1 MKIRPLIALSLILF
15 LAPTLAPALQT
26 VASANDCQV
35 TACVDVYTQDG
46 KIIIEGRKGS
56 VSAPPVKSPPKKV
69 TPPPIKKKVTPP
81 APKVTKKA
89 APTVKNKAAPT
100 VKKKAAPKK
109 STPTPQLPVAQS
121 ESLNDR
127 LIKALPTAGI
137 AYQPEFEPLVD
148 VPVYMWSD
156 MPTSFMT
163 QVKIVGEIVD
173 VALRPSFT
181 WSFGDGTFLS
191 TTDVGAPFPDGKI
204 KHTYANP
211 GTYVVT
217 LISTWNG
224 TYTHNAQTRAITGT
238 VKTTSIVSITV
249 VTSPTRFKN

>member
-1 MKIRPLIALSLILF
+1 MKKLQIITIASLSL
-15 LAPTLAPALQT
+15 ALISPIAT
-26 VASANDCQV
+26 HANECQA

-56 VSAPPVKSPPKKV
+56 GTTSGTVPAPPVTKKPAPPVIKKPSPPKPK
-69 TPPPIKKKVTPP
+69 PPV
-81 APKVTKKA
+81 VKKA
-89 APTVKNKAAPT
+89 P
-100 VKKKAAPKK
+100 PKK
-109 STPTPQLPVAQS
+109 STPTPQPPVTRTA
-121 ESLNDR
+121 SLNDR
-127 LIKALPTAGI
+127 LIKSLPTAGI
-137 AYQPEFEPLVD
+137 AYQPEYEPLVG
-148 VPVYMWSD
+148 VPVYMWTD
-156 MPTSFMT
+156 LPTSFMT

-191 TTDVGAPFPDGKI
+191 TNDFGAPFPDGKI
-204 KHTYANP
+204 QHTYSQA
-211 GTYVVT
+211 GTYVIT

-238 VKTTSIVSITV
+238 VKTTSLVMITV

>member
-1 MKIRPLIALSLILF
+1 MKKLQIITIASLSL
-15 LAPTLAPALQT
+15 ALISPIAT
-26 VASANDCQV
+26 HANECQA

-56 VSAPPVKSPPKKV
+56 GTTSRTVPAPPVTKKPAPPVIKKPLPPKPK
-69 TPPPIKKKVTPP
+69 PPV
-81 APKVTKKA
+81 VKKA
-89 APTVKNKAAPT
+89 P
-100 VKKKAAPKK
+100 PKK
-109 STPTPQLPVAQS
+109 STPTPQPPVTRTA
-121 ESLNDR
+121 SLNDR
-127 LIKALPTAGI
+127 LIKSLPTAGI
-137 AYQPEFEPLVD
+137 AYQPEYEPLVG
-148 VPVYMWSD
+148 VPVYMWTD
-156 MPTSFMT
+156 LPTSFMT

-191 TTDVGAPFPDGKI
+191 TNDFGAPFPDGKI
-204 KHTYANP
+204 QHTYSQA
-211 GTYVVT
+211 GTYVIT

-238 VKTTSIVSITV
+238 VKTTSLVMITV

>member
-1 MKIRPLIALSLILF
+1 MKIRPLIALSLL
-15 LAPTLAPALQT
+15 LLSVPTLHS
-26 VASANDCQV
+26 VASANECLT

-56 VSAPPVKSPPKKV
+56 VSAPPVKRAPTKKAAPKKV
-69 TPPPIKKKVTPP
+69 APPPVKKKVAPP

-89 APTVKNKAAPT
+89 LP
-100 VKKKAAPKK
+100 KKA
-109 STPTPQLPVAQS
+109 TPTPQPPVAQS
-121 ESLNDR
+121 ASLNDR

-148 VPVYMWSD
+148 VPVYMWTD
-156 MPTSFMT
+156 LPTSFMT

-181 WSFGDGTFLS
+181 WSFGDGTYLS
-191 TTDVGAPFPDGKI
+191 TTDVGGAFPDGKI
-204 KHTYANP
+204 KHTYSNA

-224 TYTHNAQTRAITGT
+224 TYTHNAQTRAITGS
-238 VKTTSIVSITV
+238 VKTTSLVTITV
-249 VTSPTRFKN
+249 VNSPTRFKN

>member
-1 MKIRPLIALSLILF
+1 MKKLQIITIASLSL
-15 LAPTLAPALQT
+15 ALISPIAT
-26 VASANDCQV
+26 HANECQA

-56 VSAPPVKSPPKKV
+56 GTTSGTVPSPPVTKKSAPPVIKKPSPPV
-69 TPPPIKKKVTPP
+69 IKKPLPP
-81 APKVTKKA
+81 KPKPPVVKKA
-89 APTVKNKAAPT
+89 P
-100 VKKKAAPKK
+100 PKK
-109 STPTPQLPVAQS
+109 STPTPQPPVTRTA
-121 ESLNDR
+121 SLNDR
-127 LIKALPTAGI
+127 LIKSLPTAGI
-137 AYQPEFEPLVD
+137 AYQPEYEPLVG
-148 VPVYMWSD
+148 VPVYMWTD
-156 MPTSFMT
+156 LPTSFMT

-191 TTDVGAPFPDGKI
+191 TNDFGAPFPDGKI
-204 KHTYANP
+204 QHTYSQA
-211 GTYVVT
+211 GTYVIT

-238 VKTTSIVSITV
+238 VKTTSLVMITV

>member
-1 MKIRPLIALSLILF
+1 MKKSQIITIASLSL
-15 LAPTLAPALQT
+15 ALISPIAT
-26 VASANDCQV
+26 HANECQA

-56 VSAPPVKSPPKKV
+56 GTTSSTVPAPPVTKKPAPPVIKKPLPPKPK
-69 TPPPIKKKVTPP
+69 PPV
-81 APKVTKKA
+81 VKKA
-89 APTVKNKAAPT
+89 P
-100 VKKKAAPKK
+100 PKK
-109 STPTPQLPVAQS
+109 STPTPQPPVTRTA
-121 ESLNDR
+121 SLNDR
-127 LIKALPTAGI
+127 LIKSLPTAGI
-137 AYQPEFEPLVD
+137 AYQPEYEPLVG
-148 VPVYMWSD
+148 VPVYMWTD
-156 MPTSFMT
+156 LPTSFIT

-191 TTDVGAPFPDGKI
+191 TNDFGAPFPDGKI
-204 KHTYANP
+204 QHTYSQA
-211 GTYVVT
+211 GTYVIT

-238 VKTTSIVSITV
+238 VKTTSLVMITV

>member
-1 MKIRPLIALSLILF
+1 MKIRALIALSLL
-15 LAPTLAPALQT
+15 LLSAPTLHS
-26 VASANDCQV
+26 VASADECLT

-56 VSAPPVKSPPKKV
+56 VSAPPAKSAPTKKAAPKKV
-69 TPPPIKKKVTPP
+69 APPPVKKKVAPP

-89 APTVKNKAAPT
+89 TP
-100 VKKKAAPKK
+100 KKA
-109 STPTPQLPVAQS
+109 TPTPQPPVAQS
-121 ESLNDR
+121 ASLNDR

-148 VPVYMWSD
+148 VPVYMWTD
-156 MPTSFMT
+156 LPTSFMT

-181 WSFGDGTFLS
+181 WSFGDGTYLS
-191 TTDVGAPFPDGKI
+191 TTDVGGPFPDGKI
-204 KHTYANP
+204 KHTYSNA

-224 TYTHNAQTRAITGT
+224 TYTHNAQTRAITGS
-238 VKTTSIVSITV
+238 VKTTSLVTITIVN
-249 VTSPTRFKN
+249 SPTRFKN